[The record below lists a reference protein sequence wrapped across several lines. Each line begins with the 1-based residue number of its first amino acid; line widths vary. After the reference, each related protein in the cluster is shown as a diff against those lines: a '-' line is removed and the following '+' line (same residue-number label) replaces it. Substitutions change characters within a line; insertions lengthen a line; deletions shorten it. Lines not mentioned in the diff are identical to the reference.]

1 MIRTHG
7 RAAFILALLI
17 AAAPPTVDAQTTFT
31 FGGYVKFDALAT
43 NFNDG
48 TVDNTSVLRDIHF
61 PGAIPVGGSNET
73 FATLD
78 YHAKESRFNLGTS
91 TVLSNG
97 KSIRAFFEVDFLLA
111 GQGDERVSN
120 SFNPR
125 LRQAFFE
132 YDEWLLGQTWSTF
145 MILDIVED
153 LDFGGTAEGFVFV
166 RQPQVRFT
174 RGGFQVAV
182 ETSETTLTPW
192 EESGRQDSG
201 NAVIP
206 DIVARYNLGGDWG
219 HLSGAGILRR
229 LNHEFEDGEGVVL
242 NETENGFGFT
252 VGGLVNFL
260 ERDDIRFQATAG
272 RGLGRY
278 LALNFLNGAQILE
291 DETLEPVGSIS
302 GFVGVRHW
310 WSEQWRSNA
319 NVSFIQADN
328 DPGLSIGGV
337 NDSAW
342 SASINLIYSPVPGL
356 DFGVE
361 LMHAVRELQDGAS
374 GSFERLQFSGKYAF
388 SFSAEGEG

>member
-1 MIRTHG
+1 MIRI
-7 RAAFILALLI
+7 AQ
-17 AAAPPTVDAQTTFT
+17 AAAVAADLLLTPRGGAAQTTYT

-201 NAVIP
+201 NAVVP
-206 DIVARYNLGGDWG
+206 DIVARYNLDGDWG
-219 HLSGAGILRR
+219 HVSAAGILRR
-229 LNHEFEDGEGVVL
+229 LNHEFEDGAGVIV
-242 NETENGFGFT
+242 NETETGFGLT

-272 RGLGRY
+272 NGLGRY
-278 LALNFLNGAQILE
+278 LALNFLNGAQILV

-310 WSEQWRSNA
+310 WTEQWRSNA
-319 NVSFIQADN
+319 NVSFLQADN
-328 DPGLSIGGV
+328 DPALSIGGV

-356 DFGVE
+356 DFGME
-361 LMHAVRELQDGAS
+361 FMHAVRELQDGTS

-388 SFSAEGEG
+388 SFAAEGGG

>member
-1 MIRTHG
+1 MIRI
-7 RAAFILALLI
+7 AQ
-17 AAAPPTVDAQTTFT
+17 AAAVAAVLLLTPRGGAAQTTFT

-201 NAVIP
+201 NAVVP
-206 DIVARYNLGGDWG
+206 DIVARYNLDGDWG
-219 HLSGAGILRR
+219 HVSAAGILRR
-229 LNHEFEDGEGVVL
+229 LNHEFEDGAGVIV
-242 NETENGFGFT
+242 NETETGFGLT

-272 RGLGRY
+272 NGLGRY

-310 WSEQWRSNA
+310 WTEQWRSNA
-319 NVSFIQADN
+319 NVSFLQADN
-328 DPGLSIGGV
+328 DPALSIGGV

-356 DFGVE
+356 DFGME
-361 LMHAVRELQDGAS
+361 FMHAVRELQDGTS

-388 SFSAEGEG
+388 SFAAEGGG

>member
-1 MIRTHG
+1 MIRI
-7 RAAFILALLI
+7 AQ
-17 AAAPPTVDAQTTFT
+17 AAAVAAVLLLTPRGGAAQTTFT

-201 NAVIP
+201 NAVVP
-206 DIVARYNLGGDWG
+206 DIVARYNLDGDWG
-219 HLSGAGILRR
+219 HVSAAGILRR
-229 LNHEFEDGEGVVL
+229 LNHEFEDGAGVIV
-242 NETENGFGFT
+242 NETETGFGLT

-272 RGLGRY
+272 NGLGRY
-278 LALNFLNGAQILE
+278 LALNFLNGAQILV

-310 WSEQWRSNA
+310 WTEQWRSNA
-319 NVSFIQADN
+319 NVSFLQADN
-328 DPGLSIGGV
+328 DPALSIGGV

-356 DFGVE
+356 DFGME
-361 LMHAVRELQDGAS
+361 FMHAVRELQDGTS

-388 SFSAEGEG
+388 SFAAEGGG

>member
-1 MIRTHG
+1 MIRI
-7 RAAFILALLI
+7 AQ
-17 AAAPPTVDAQTTFT
+17 AAAVAAVLLLTPRGGAAQTTFT

-174 RGGFQVAV
+174 RGGLQVAV

-201 NAVIP
+201 NAVVP
-206 DIVARYNLGGDWG
+206 DIVARYNLDGDWG
-219 HLSGAGILRR
+219 HVSAAGILRR
-229 LNHEFEDGEGVVL
+229 LNHEFEDGAGVIV
-242 NETENGFGFT
+242 NETETGFGLT

-272 RGLGRY
+272 NGLGRY

-310 WSEQWRSNA
+310 WTEQWRSNA
-319 NVSFIQADN
+319 NVSFLQADN
-328 DPGLSIGGV
+328 DPALSIGGV

-356 DFGVE
+356 DFGME
-361 LMHAVRELQDGAS
+361 FMHAVRELQDGTS

-388 SFSAEGEG
+388 SFAAEGGG